1 MRLRPYRPPPEQRR
15 AADTLA
21 AWTRERFDLAA
32 DAPVSVRQL
41 AGSVPGGPLFET
53 VVVFHAGTGGAR
65 RQFRVFK
72 RVADVQPADLPYAWQ
87 KGSLPEPGDS
97 GCDCC

>member
-15 AADTLA
+15 AAATLA
-21 AWTRERFDLAA
+21 AWTRERFALAP

-41 AGSVPGGPLFET
+41 AGGVPGGPLFET
-53 VVVFHAGTGGAR
+53 VVVFGSGVGERHC
-65 RQFRVFK
+65 QFRVFK
-72 RVADVQPADLPYAWQ
+72 RLADVLPSDLPYAWQ
-87 KGSLPEPGDS
+87 KNSLPQPGDE